1 VPRKPRRVPLL
12 YAEQDY
18 SSDLNYDKKGRKGEE
33 GEEEKS
39 GNNLARNSVSYM
51 VKKTC
56 KAQLSETH
64 TKTAGSHFKFY
75 ETLGS
80 SEHCFKKSQ

>member
-39 GNNLARNSVSYM
+39 GNNLARNSVSYGQKDM
-51 VKKTC
+51 QGTVVRN
-56 KAQLSETH
+56 A
-64 TKTAGSHFKFY
+64 Y
-75 ETLGS
+75 
-80 SEHCFKKSQ
+80 